1 MKAKGQVALEYLF
14 LTVLLLII
22 VGILFVYSLVIYN
35 DSLNSSKA
43 QNYVQQ
49 LANAADQASAWGPG
63 TKLYVEAE
71 LPGGVQSVIATN
83 KSITVKVQMLG
94 GVSDIYTFTK
104 ADITPVSLPTTQ
116 GLQALKVEMVDANI
130 VISTA

>member
-1 MKAKGQVALEYLF
+1 MNGKGQVALEYLL
-14 LTVLLLII
+14 LTVMLLTI

-35 DSLNSSKA
+35 DTLNSSKA
-43 QNYVQQ
+43 QNYVEQ
-49 LANAADQASAWGPG
+49 LANAANQVSAWGPG

-71 LPGGVQSVIATN
+71 LPAGVQSARAEY
-83 KSITVKVQMLG
+83 KSITVRVQMLG
-94 GVSDIYTFTK
+94 GISDIYAFTK
-104 ADITPVSLPTTQ
+104 ADITPVNLPVTQ